1 MKLKAIRDIILQVND
16 IDIFEQSRRREVI
29 EMRSVANKYMR
40 KQNKK
45 IFRDIVKEYKENGY
59 NTTHCS
65 IIHSLNTYKQHCK
78 YNKNLE
84 LTYKHLLGDTKLYV
98 MENLPK
104 ATDQQIELIEEIL
117 LG

>member
-45 IFRDIVKEYKENGY
+45 QTTKNPEKYK
-59 NTTHCS
+59 
-65 IIHSLNTYKQHCK
+65 K
-78 YNKNLE
+78 YCLVNAQPNV
-84 LTYKHLLGDTKLYV
+84 G
-98 MENLPK
+98 
-104 ATDQQIELIEEIL
+104 
-117 LG
+117 

>member
-1 MKLKAIRDIILQVND
+1 MKLKAIRDIILELND
-16 IDIFEQSRRREVI
+16 IDIFEQSRRRDVI

-40 KQNKK
+40 IRNKK
-45 IFRDIVKEYKENGY
+45 ILRDIVNEYKENGY

-65 IIHSLNTYKQHCK
+65 IIHSLNSYKQHCK
-78 YNKNLE
+78 YNKNIE

-98 MENLPK
+98 MEKLPK
-104 ATDQQIELIEEIL
+104 ATNKQIEQIEEIL